1 MDIGVMVGGG
11 GLGAVVDAVR
21 EVAEAGVLRAWVPQV
36 FGVEALTAI
45 AVAGREIPGIELGTA
60 VVPTY
65 PRHPLVLAGQA
76 LTTSAALARGTGGVP
91 PTKAAG
97 AAKNDGNRLHLG
109 IGLSHQL
116 VIEGM
121 LGMAYEKPAVHMR
134 EYLSALRPA
143 LNRQPVDVK
152 GETLEA
158 HTLMGPL
165 TVDDAGLVPI
175 LVAALG
181 PALLRVTGELADG
194 TLTWMA
200 APSVIGER
208 IAPQITA
215 AAEAAGRPRPRVG
228 VGLPVAVTDDIDAA
242 LERAAASY
250 AVYGTLPSYK
260 RLLDEAGLDGPAGV
274 VIAGDEDEVARRIR
288 ALADVGATELLAS
301 PIGSRAVRRETLRV
315 LGALA
320 RETAPTS

>member
-1 MDIGVMVGGG
+1 MDIGVMVGGT
-11 GLGAVVDAVR
+11 GLAAIVEAVR
-21 EVAEAGVLRAWVPQV
+21 EVADAGVRRVWIPQV
-36 FGVEALTAI
+36 FGIEALTAI
-45 AVAGREIPGIELGTA
+45 AVAGREVPDIELGTA

-65 PRHPLVLAGQA
+65 PRHPFVLAGQA
-76 LTTSAALARGTGGVP
+76 LTTSAALTRGTGGVP
-91 PTKAAG
+91 PTRAAG
-97 AAKNDGNRLHLG
+97 AATDGTRLHLG

-121 LGMAYEKPAVHMR
+121 LGLAFEKPALHMR

-143 LNRQPVDVK
+143 LDGQPVAVA
-152 GETLEA
+152 GETLRA
-158 HTLMGPL
+158 TTLMGPL
-165 TVDDAGLVPI
+165 RVDDAGPVPI

-181 PALLRVTGELADG
+181 PALLRVAGELSDG

-200 APSVIGER
+200 APEVIGGR
-208 IAPQITA
+208 IAPSITA

-228 VGLPVAVTDDIDAA
+228 VGLPVAVTTDVDAT
-242 LERAAASY
+242 LERAAAQF

-274 VIAGDEDEVARRIR
+274 VIAGDEDEVAGRIR
-288 ALADVGATELLAS
+288 ALADVGATEFLAS
-301 PIGSRAVRRETLRV
+301 PVGSRAVRQETLRV

-320 RETAPTS
+320 REAAPAA

>member
-1 MDIGVMVGGG
+1 MDIGVMVGGS
-11 GLGAVVDAVR
+11 GLGGVLDAVR
-21 EVAEAGVLRAWVPQV
+21 EAAEAGIGRAWVPQV

-76 LTTSAALARGTGGVP
+76 LTTSAALGG
-91 PTKAAG
+91 A
-97 AAKNDGNRLHLG
+97 RLHLG

-121 LGMAYEKPAVHMR
+121 LGMAFERPALHMR

-143 LNRQPVDVK
+143 LDGQPVDVK
-152 GETLEA
+152 GETLRA
-158 HTLMGPL
+158 ATLMGPL
-165 TVDDAGLVPI
+165 TVDDAGPVPI
-175 LVAALG
+175 PVMVAALG
-181 PALLRVTGELADG
+181 PALLRVAGELADG

-200 APSVIGER
+200 APQVVGSR
-208 IAPQITA
+208 IAPSITA

-228 VGLPVAVTDDIDAA
+228 VGLPVAVTSDVDGA

-250 AVYGTLPSYK
+250 AIYGTLPSYQ
-260 RLLDEAGLDGPAGV
+260 R
-274 VIAGDEDEVARRIR
+274 
-288 ALADVGATELLAS
+288 
-301 PIGSRAVRRETLRV
+301 
-315 LGALA
+315 
-320 RETAPTS
+320 

>member
-11 GLGAVVDAVR
+11 GLAAVIDAVR
-21 EVAEAGVLRAWVPQV
+21 EAADAGFRRAWLPQV
-36 FGVEALTAI
+36 FGIEALTAI
-45 AVAGREIPGIELGTA
+45 AVAGREVPGIELGTA

-76 LTTSAALARGTGGVP
+76 LTASAAVGPG
-91 PTKAAG
+91 
-97 AAKNDGNRLHLG
+97 RLHLG

-121 LGMAYEKPAVHMR
+121 LGMAFEKPALHMR
-134 EYLSALRPA
+134 EYLTALRPA
-143 LNRQPVDVK
+143 LEGRPVDVS
-152 GETLEA
+152 GETLRA
-158 HTLMGPL
+158 STLMGPI
-165 TVDDAGLVPI
+165 TVDDAGEVPI

-181 PALLRVTGELADG
+181 PALLRVAGELADG

-200 APSVIGER
+200 APSVIGQR
-208 IAPQITA
+208 IAPSITTA
-215 AAEAAGRPRPRVG
+215 ADKAGRPRPRVG
-228 VGLPVAVTDDIDAA
+228 VGLPVAVTDDVPGV
-242 LERAAASY
+242 LERAATTF

-274 VIAGDEDEVARRIR
+274 VIAGDEDEVAGRIR

-301 PIGSRAVRRETLRV
+301 PVGGRAVRQQTLRV

-320 RETAPTS
+320 REAG

>member
-1 MDIGVMVGGG
+1 MDIGVMVGGS
-11 GLGAVVDAVR
+11 GLGAVVEAVR
-21 EVAEAGVLRAWVPQV
+21 EAAEAGVRRAWVPQV
-36 FGVEALTAI
+36 IGVEALTAI
-45 AVAGREIPGIELGTA
+45 AVAGREVPGIELGTA

-65 PRHPLVLAGQA
+65 PRHPFVLAGQA
-76 LTTSAALARGTGGVP
+76 LTTSAALGG
-91 PTKAAG
+91 
-97 AAKNDGNRLHLG
+97 GNRLHLG

-121 LGMAYEKPAVHMR
+121 FGMAFQKPAVHLR

-143 LNRQPVDVK
+143 LEGQPVDVK
-152 GETLEA
+152 GETLRA
-158 HTLMGPL
+158 TTLMGPIK
-165 TVDDAGLVPI
+165 VDDAGPVPI

-181 PALLRVTGELADG
+181 PALLRVAGELADG

-200 APSVIGER
+200 APEVIGER
-208 IAPQITA
+208 IAPSITA

-228 VGLPVAVTDDIDAA
+228 VGLPVAVTDDVDEA
-242 LERAAASY
+242 LQRAAASF
-250 AVYGTLPSYK
+250 AIYGTLPSYK

-288 ALADVGATELLAS
+288 ALADVGATELMAS
-301 PIGSRAVRRETLRV
+301 PVGGRAVRQETLRV

-320 RETAPTS
+320 RKGQAVS

>member
-11 GLGAVVDAVR
+11 GLSAVVEAVR
-21 EVAEAGVLRAWVPQV
+21 EVAAAGVRRAWVPQV

-45 AVAGREIPGIELGTA
+45 AVAGREVPDIELGTA

-76 LTTSAALARGTGGVP
+76 LTTSAALGGGT
-91 PTKAAG
+91 
-97 AAKNDGNRLHLG
+97 RLHLG

-121 LGMAYEKPAVHMR
+121 LGLKFEKPALHMR

-143 LNRQPVDVK
+143 LDGQPVSID
-152 GETLEA
+152 GETLRA

-165 TVDDAGLVPI
+165 TVDDAGPVPI

-181 PALLRVTGELADG
+181 PMLLRVAGELADG

-200 APSVIGER
+200 APQVIGER
-208 IAPQITA
+208 IAPSITA
-215 AAEAAGRPRPRVG
+215 AAEAAGRPRPRIG
-228 VGLPVAVTDDIDAA
+228 VGLPVAVTTDVEATV
-242 LERAAASY
+242 ERAAQQFAI
-250 AVYGTLPSYK
+250 YGTLPSYK

-274 VIAGDEDEVARRIR
+274 VIAGDEDEVAGRIR
-288 ALADVGATELLAS
+288 ALADVGATEFLAS
-301 PIGSRAVRRETLRV
+301 PVGSRAVRQETLRV
-315 LGALA
+315 LGELA
-320 RETAPTS
+320 REAASA

>member
-1 MDIGVMVGGG
+1 MDIGVMVGGT
-11 GLGAVVDAVR
+11 GLGAVIEAVR
-21 EVAEAGVLRAWVPQV
+21 EVAEAGVRRAWVPQV
-36 FGVEALTAI
+36 FGIEALTAI
-45 AVAGREIPGIELGTA
+45 AVAGRGVPDIELGTA

-65 PRHPLVLAGQA
+65 PRHPLILAGQA
-76 LTTSAALARGTGGVP
+76 LTTSAALGG
-91 PTKAAG
+91 
-97 AAKNDGNRLHLG
+97 DGRLHLG

-121 LGMAYEKPAVHMR
+121 LGMAFEKPAVHMR

-143 LNRQPVDVK
+143 LDGQPVDVQ
-152 GETLEA
+152 GETLRA
-158 HTLMGPL
+158 TTLMGPIK
-165 TVDDAGLVPI
+165 VDDAGPVPI

-181 PALLRVTGELADG
+181 PALLRVAGELADG

-200 APSVIGER
+200 APEVIGER
-208 IAPQITA
+208 IAPSITA

-228 VGLPVAVTDDIDAA
+228 VGLPVSVTNDVERA
-242 LERAAASY
+242 LERADSTY
-250 AVYGTLPSYK
+250 AIYGTLPSYK

-288 ALADVGATELLAS
+288 ALADVGATEFLAA
-301 PIGSRAVRRETLRV
+301 PIGNRAERRETLRV

-320 RETAPTS
+320 REAAPAA